1 MRLERPIPA
10 PVLALIRAAFADQ
23 EATPLDAPVVQPLGL
38 FLDLAGEALR
48 ERLFI
53 VQSPGGEE
61 ACLRPDFTIA
71 AVRAHIAS
79 AASTGRYAYEGHA
92 FRVAPKGAERAE
104 EFLQIGL
111 EAFEP
116 DDKAQADA
124 AMAALAW
131 RASAAGGRD
140 DLTLWLGDVAL
151 FDALIES
158 LGLAPVL
165 AGRLKRVFAS
175 PRRLKAQLNAAL
187 AGEEAAPR
195 GGDRLAS
202 RLAGLTE
209 AEATGVLEDIWAL
222 AGIAPVGGRS
232 AQEIV
237 HRLVERQAVAAAP
250 RLTPAQHDV
259 ITRYLAIAG
268 APAVALAQIGELSG
282 ATGPLA
288 DTLAD
293 WHRRLQALLDQGVP
307 ANRLHLATA
316 FGRGFSFYDGVFFE
330 IRSSALGDEAPVAAG
345 GRYDTLPG
353 RMGAVDAASA
363 VGCMVRPGRAWSGG
377 AA

>member
-1 MRLERPIPA
+1 MRLERAVPA
-10 PVLALIRAAFADQ
+10 PVLAQIRAAFANQ
-23 EATPLDAPVVQPLGL
+23 GATPLDAPVVQPLGL

-79 AASTGRYAYEGHA
+79 GASTGRYAYEGHA
-92 FRVAPKGAERAE
+92 FRVAPRGADRAE

-116 DDKAQADA
+116 GDKAQADA
-124 AMAALAW
+124 VTAALAW
-131 RASAAGGRD
+131 RAAAAGGRD
-140 DLTLWLGDVAL
+140 DLILWLGDVAL

-158 LGLAPVL
+158 LELAPVL
-165 AGRLKRVFAS
+165 AGRLKRAFAS
-175 PRRLKAQLNAAL
+175 PRRLKAELNAAL
-187 AGEEAAPR
+187 SGEEAVPR

-250 RLTPAQHDV
+250 HLTSGQHEV
-259 ITRYLAIAG
+259 IIRYLAIVG
-268 APAVALAQIGELSG
+268 APAAALAQIGELSG

-288 DTLAD
+288 DILAD
-293 WHRRLQALLDQGVP
+293 WHRRLQALMTHGVP
-307 ANRLHLATA
+307 ASRLHLATA
-316 FGRGFSFYDGVFFE
+316 FGRGFSYYDGVFFE
-330 IRSSALGDEAPVAAG
+330 IRSSALGDETPVAAG
-345 GRYDTLPG
+345 GRYDALPA
-353 RMGAVDAASA
+353 RMGAVGVTSA